1 MNSEDLHLGR
11 LARRAVVAPRFEW
24 CSGMRYLTEGRA
36 YRLSDE
42 DFFGKIILPP
52 DHIPDLADART
63 IAALQWIAR
72 ASGAASLPEIIAA
85 LEVPK

>member
-1 MNSEDLHLGR
+1 MNSETLA

-24 CSGMRYLTEGRA
+24 ATGMRYLTEGRA
-36 YRLSDE
+36 YRLSDD

-52 DHIPDLADART
+52 DHLPDLADPRT
-63 IAALQWIAR
+63 IQALRYVAK
-72 ASGAASLPEIIAA
+72 AKFNASLPEIVAA

>member
-1 MNSEDLHLGR
+1 MNSETLD

-24 CSGMRYLTEGRA
+24 ATGMRYLTEGRA

-63 IAALQWIAR
+63 IVALRWIAR
-72 ASGAASLPEIIAA
+72 AKFTASLPEIVAA

>member
-1 MNSEDLHLGR
+1 
-11 LARRAVVAPRFEW
+11 
-24 CSGMRYLTEGRA
+24 MRYLTEGRA

-52 DHIPDLADART
+52 DHIPDLADAPT
-63 IAALQWIAR
+63 IAALRWIAR
-72 ASGAASLPEIIAA
+72 AKFTASLPEIVAA

>member
-1 MNSEDLHLGR
+1 MNSETLA

-24 CSGMRYLTEGRA
+24 ATGMRYLTEGRA
-36 YRLSDE
+36 YRLSDD
-42 DFFGKIILPP
+42 DFFGKIVFPP

-63 IAALQWIAR
+63 IQALRYVAR
-72 ASGAASLPEIIAA
+72 AKFNASLPEIVAA

>member
-1 MNSEDLHLGR
+1 MNSETLA

-24 CSGMRYLTEGRA
+24 GTGMRYLTEGRA

-42 DFFGKIILPP
+42 DFVGRIVLPP

-63 IAALQWIAR
+63 VAALRYVAR
-72 ASGAASLPEIIAA
+72 ASGAASLPEIVAA

>member
-1 MNSEDLHLGR
+1 MNSETLA
-11 LARRAVVAPRFEW
+11 LARRAVVAPRFDW
-24 CSGMRYLTEGRA
+24 SSGMRYLTEGRA
-36 YRLSDE
+36 YRLSDD

-63 IAALQWIAR
+63 IAALKWVAR
-72 ASGAASLPEIIAA
+72 ASGAASLPEIVAA

>member
-1 MNSEDLHLGR
+1 MNSET
-11 LARRAVVAPRFEW
+11 LALALRAVAAPRFEW

-52 DHIPDLADART
+52 DHIPDLSDART
-63 IAALQWIAR
+63 IAALRYVAR
-72 ASGAASLPEIIAA
+72 ASFAASLPEIVAA

>member
-1 MNSEDLHLGR
+1 MNSETLA
-11 LARRAVVAPRFEW
+11 LARRAVVAPRFDW

-42 DFFGKIILPP
+42 DFFGRIVLPP

-63 IAALQWIAR
+63 IAALRWIAR
-72 ASGAASLPEIIAA
+72 AKFGASLPEIVAA